1 MHAENMSISF
11 VFGSCS

>member
-1 MHAENMSISF
+1 MHAENMSSNF